1 MDHNNGGA
9 AMAGVRDAAMALA
22 AILSLAPVVATLVAT
37 EPARDAEQA
46 GAMAEAMVLEAPK

>member
-1 MDHNNGGA
+1 
-9 AMAGVRDAAMALA
+9 MAGVRDAAMALA